1 MAIRNLE
8 VVITV
13 TDKASKDLDRI
24 SKKVRETGDSA
35 KKAGVDFTGFNRT
48 LFATTAF
55 VGTFVKLFSGL
66 NKSFEEGAGLDRL
79 SNQFERVLGPKSHL
93 SSMLINF
100 TDSFVDEFEAM
111 RQGIALKSMGIVRGV
126 DQVAEI
132 FARASVAAKQAG
144 KESGEGIKSYA
155 DFLKDG
161 NVSHLQFLNLIAQ
174 SNPALQAQMA
184 ILGKVGGVM
193 SNVISTQARLALG
206 QRLLFLATKDQMKGG
221 RDLTD
226 TLRFLNQQ
234 WQFMRGEL
242 GRLFLT
248 AMQPI
253 LEGLALF
260 INRMRM
266 VIDNVRANEKH
277 IVFLT
282 KVTIIATGAIL
293 GFAGALGTL
302 RLAAIALSS
311 LGFGLPRLIFLVLSL
326 GTAFLGIT
334 KQADGVIGKLRVFG
348 AFVKG
353 VYQLVTN
360 LNTKTGIAMIDE
372 DIKKLLE
379 ENGIFTFAQNVAR
392 GISVVKRVVLDMV
405 DAFNWMK
412 DRLDDIFGGIFRKF
426 INLVG
431 SFKQPW
437 ENFWVTDTATSM
449 QKFVRNFTVIG
460 GTIGSIFAGMVGRA
474 LIGKAGNML
483 SKVPGLGFLGGSG
496 RGPRGTRS
504 DPMYTRAADSVSG
517 GIVDMTKNG
526 GLYLLDLLKGPMG
539 KLGALF
545 TQLGTVVNYTWAYGF
560 EGLKYALS
568 ETLMPI
574 LRAAGSAFMD
584 VILPVAIF
592 GSALYGAV
600 QGFWETMGE
609 WGKFFQG
616 IFDLGKAVGN
626 VVLKFV
632 ESIPMLKYLKDIL
645 VYVGSSLFKVGKF
658 ILIDAPMQLM
668 KMIAA
673 GWKQIF
679 GWLGVGAGKL
689 GESMTKWAKTI
700 SPESFS
706 GGGVMPEMPLEGTA
720 AMNGEAPSGP
730 GQKTNISVPQDNKS
744 PEETLDALGQQLK
757 GLSDGQRKSAQQAIE
772 DAMKSDSAGGAAI
785 TAEEMQDI
793 MKSMANKQ
801 VDLLGQIADN
811 TKPIRSS
818 SVGSRRE

>member
-13 TDKASKDLDRI
+13 TDKASKDLDKI

-35 KKAGVDFTGFNRT
+35 KKAGIDFTGFNRT

-55 VGTFVKLFSGL
+55 VGTFVKMFSSL
-66 NKSFEEGAGLDRL
+66 NKSFEEGASLDRL

-93 SSMLINF
+93 SAMIGNF

-111 RQGIALKSMGIVRGV
+111 RQGIALKSMGIVSGV

-132 FARASVAAKQAG
+132 FSRASVAAKEAG
-144 KESGEGIKSYA
+144 KESGEGIKSYS

-206 QRLLFLATKDQMKGG
+206 QRLLFLATKDAMKGG

-242 GRLFLT
+242 GRLLLT

-253 LEGLALF
+253 LESLALF
-260 INRMRM
+260 INRVRL
-266 VIDNVRANEKH
+266 VIDNVRQNEKH

-282 KVTIIATGAIL
+282 KVVIVATGAIL

-302 RLAAIALSS
+302 RLAAIALGS
-311 LGFGLPRLIFLVLSL
+311 LGFGLPKLIFLVLAL
-326 GTAFLGIT
+326 GSAFLGIT
-334 KQADGVIGKLRVFG
+334 KTADGVIGKLRVFA

-379 ENGIFTFAQNVAR
+379 ENGIFTFAQNTAR
-392 GISVVKRVVLDMV
+392 AISVVKRVIVDMY
-405 DAFNWMK
+405 DAFKWMAK
-412 DRLDDIFGGIFRKF
+412 KVDDIFGGIARSF
-426 INLVG
+426 INLI
-431 SFKQPW
+431 SKFKQPW
-437 ENFWVTDTATSM
+437 ENFWVSDSATPM

-460 GTIGSIFAGMVGRA
+460 GTLATIFTGLIGKA
-474 LIGKAGNML
+474 LLGKAGNML
-483 SKVPGLGFLGGSG
+483 SKIPGLGFLGSSKGG
-496 RGPRGTRS
+496 GPRGTKS
-504 DPMYTRAADSVSG
+504 DPLYTRAADSAAG
-517 GIVDMTKNG
+517 GIMSWAGKGWDFLVK
-526 GLYLLDLLKGPMG
+526 LLKGPIELLAGLFG
-539 KLGALF
+539 KLS
-545 TQLGTVVNYTWAYGF
+545 TVVEYTWAYGF
-560 EGLKYALS
+560 EGLKYVLS

-574 LRAAGSAFMD
+574 LRAAGD
-584 VILPVAIF
+584 VFLDIIAPVVVF
-592 GSALYGAV
+592 GSALIGAI
-600 QGFWETMGE
+600 QGIWETMGE

-616 IFDLGKAVGN
+616 IFDLGKAIGSVT
-626 VVLKFV
+626 LKFI
-632 ESIPMLKYLKDIL
+632 ESIPMLKYLKDVV
-645 VYVGSSLFKVGKF
+645 VYLASGLFKVGKF
-658 ILIDAPMQLM
+658 LLIDAPMQLM

-689 GESMTKWAKTI
+689 GESMTAWAAKI
-700 SPESFS
+700 SPDSF
-706 GGGVMPEMPLEGTA
+706 GGAAPEMPMDGSKVMTGEG
-720 AMNGEAPSGP
+720 PSSP
-730 GQKTNISVPQDNKS
+730 GQKTNMSIPQDNKS
-744 PEETLDALGQQLK
+744 PEDTLDALGQQLK
-757 GLSDGQRKSAQQAIE
+757 GLSDGQRKSAQKAIE
-772 DAMKSDSAGGAAI
+772 DAMKSDSAGGSAI
-785 TAEEMQDI
+785 TADEMQDI
-793 MKSMANKQ
+793 MKSMQNKQ
-801 VDLLGQIADN
+801 VDLLVQIADN

-818 SVGSRRE
+818 SMGSRRE